1 MLKLRSEYS
10 SVQGELR
17 RHREEAQLEKNLAR
31 RAAEDAAHGWA
42 VLLLLLLLVLL
53 LVRARRPTTTS

>member
-1 MLKLRSEYS
+1 MG
-10 SVQGELR
+10 QGELR
-17 RHREEAQLEKNLAR
+17 RHREEAQLEKHLAR

-42 VLLLLLLLVLL
+42 VLLLLLRLVLL